1 MKKYKIL
8 FSFISISNFGLAQN
22 IDSVSKKFILH
33 AQVTLVNQHKP
44 SFVVPYTGTN
54 SFLGKTEN
62 AASFTST
69 LYMGAKMN
77 STTFLIFNP
86 ELSGGEGLSKVLGMG
101 SNPNGET
108 FRVSSTDLKVYIA
121 RLYLRKII
129 NLGNQYQEVN
139 EDFNQFK
146 QKISNKYIALT
157 LGKVSIADYFDLNKY
172 SHDPRTQFLTWGL
185 MGNGAWD
192 YPANTRGY
200 SPSAVIEYFTPKYE
214 LRFAYSL
221 MPTTANGAVM
231 DWNFKKSGGYTFEY
245 AQKYTLKNKPGV
257 VRLLAFYNTALM
269 GNYKEATQ
277 LMKPII
283 ELTRNYKN
291 SKIGYAINIEQ
302 GLTNELGSF
311 FRTSWND
318 GKTETWAFTEIDK
331 CISGGLVLN
340 GTKWNRTNDNI
351 GIAYIASGLSSDHQ
365 AYLAAG
371 GLGFGLGDG
380 KLNYAAEQVAEIYYL
395 NSLVKNRVWLT
406 GTYQWIKNPGY
417 NADRKG
423 PAQTFS
429 LRLHVSI

>member
-1 MKKYKIL
+1 MKKYKIF
-8 FSFISISNFGLAQN
+8 FSFISIANFGLAQN
-22 IDSVSKKFILH
+22 TDSVSKKFILH
-33 AQVTLVNQHKP
+33 AQGTLVNQYKP
-44 SFVVPYTGTN
+44 SFAVPYTGTN
-54 SFLGKTEN
+54 SFLGKKEN
-62 AASFTST
+62 ATSFTST
-69 LYMGAKMN
+69 LYLGAKVN

-86 ELSGGEGLSKVLGMG
+86 EVSGGEGLSKVLGMG

-129 NLGNQYQEVN
+129 RFGNQDQIVN
-139 EDFNQFK
+139 DDFNQFR

-200 SPSAVIEYFTPKYE
+200 SPSAVVEYFTPKYE

-221 MPTTANGAVM
+221 MPTTANGPIM
-231 DWNFKKSGGYTFEY
+231 DWHLKKSGGYTFEY
-245 AQKYTLKNKPGV
+245 AKKYAIKNKPGTI
-257 VRLLAFYNTALM
+257 RLLAFYNTALM

-277 LMKPII
+277 LKTPNI

-291 SKIGYAINIEQ
+291 VKFGYAVNVEQELTKNI
-302 GLTNELGSF
+302 GGF
-311 FRTSWND
+311 FRSSWND

-331 CISGGLVLN
+331 SISGGLVLN
-340 GTKWNRTNDNI
+340 GAKWNRPNDNF
-351 GIAYIASGLSSDHQ
+351 GMAYIASGLSKDHQ
-365 AYLAAG
+365 QYLASG

-380 KLNYAAEQVAEIYYL
+380 KLNYAVEQVAEFYYL
-395 NSLVKNRVWLT
+395 NTIVKNRVWLT